1 MEVAADAPK
10 LRLLIGGSLI
20 EGEQLTLAEL
30 PREERGGISEL
41 VRFLGGPKHV
51 LILQNPVVHQGS
63 ERVETQY
70 LVIRQDQ
77 IQACEF
83 LLSDE
88 PGASPSEHDNFRWEW
103 DD

>member
-1 MEVAADAPK
+1 MLLQ

-20 EGEQLTLAEL
+20 EGEQIMLAEL
-30 PREERGGISEL
+30 PREERRGISEL
-41 VRFLGGPKHV
+41 VRFLGGSKHV
-51 LILQNPVVHQGS
+51 LILQNPVVHQGG
-63 ERVETQY
+63 ERIETRY

-83 LLSDE
+83 IIPEE
-88 PGASPSEHDNFRWEW
+88 PGASPSEYDSFHWEW